1 MAAVASF
8 RQNRADFCNESTKES
23 PSSCQTARST
33 ARICRNL
40 PPNVSWT
47 TSFDRLPDEVGATMQ
62 AQTEGRR
69 EANLALLLRTLR
81 ARGPLSRAQL
91 AAGSGLS
98 KATLSPL
105 LANLERRGLTER
117 AGTTT
122 TQGRPGQL
130 VQLRP
135 GAVCGIGLD
144 IRPGHVG
151 ATITDLTGDV
161 RLRRQTRCD
170 TSAPEHALDRLADL
184 ARTALKDLPK
194 ADWAAVTVAVPG
206 RADRTAGTATATRL
220 RWREV
225 AVVDGLAARTGLPL
239 DRLDVDNEANLAA
252 YAVHDGD
259 PVDDLVYLNGDHS
272 VAAGVIA
279 NGALVRGADNRAGE
293 VGHMVLDPLGSTYC
307 ACGRRGCWE
316 TQVGLDAFL
325 HACAPRH
332 DRVHDP
338 ELAPTERMSILR
350 GRAERGDAR
359 TLDALHRT
367 AAALASGLSIL
378 VTVLDPRKIV
388 LGGYFAALQ
397 DWLVAPQEQGRT
409 RVTASTLGF
418 TAGGKGAALAALRRV
433 LDDPTVVPVKD
444 SGPKT
449 GGSHE
454 GASA

>member
-1 MAAVASF
+1 
-8 RQNRADFCNESTKES
+8 
-23 PSSCQTARST
+23 
-33 ARICRNL
+33 
-40 PPNVSWT
+40 
-47 TSFDRLPDEVGATMQ
+47 MQ

-98 KATLSPL
+98 KATVSPL
-105 LANLERRGLTER
+105 LADLEHRGLTER

-144 IRPGHVG
+144 VHPGHLG
-151 ATITDLTGDV
+151 ATITDLTGEV
-161 RLRRQTRCD
+161 HLRRQASCD
-170 TSAPEHALDRLADL
+170 TSVPEHALDRLADL
-184 ARTALKDLPK
+184 TRRALKDVPK
-194 ADWAAVTVAVPG
+194 ADWAGVTVAVPG
-206 RADRTAGTATATRL
+206 RADRATGTATAARL

-239 DRLDVDNEANLAA
+239 SRLDLDNEANLAA
-252 YAVHDGD
+252 CAEHDSD
-259 PVDDLVYLNGDHS
+259 PVDHLVYLTGDRS
-272 VAAGVIA
+272 VAAGVIV
-279 NGALVRGADNRAGE
+279 NGALARGADNQAGE
-293 VGHMVLDPLGSTYC
+293 VGHMVLDPLGSTTC

-332 DRVHDP
+332 DPVHDP
-338 ELAPTERMSILR
+338 ELAPGERMTILR
-350 GRAERGDAR
+350 ARAERGDAR

-367 AAALASGLSIL
+367 ADALASGLS
-378 VTVLDPRKIV
+378 VLAALLNPQKIV

-397 DWLVAPQEQGRT
+397 DWLVAPQRHGRT
-409 RVTASTLGF
+409 AITASTLGF

-433 LDDPTVVPVKD
+433 LDDPTVVPVKA
-444 SGPKT
+444 SAPKT

>member
-1 MAAVASF
+1 
-8 RQNRADFCNESTKES
+8 
-23 PSSCQTARST
+23 
-33 ARICRNL
+33 
-40 PPNVSWT
+40 
-47 TSFDRLPDEVGATMQ
+47 MQ

-81 ARGPLSRAQL
+81 ARGPLSRSQL

-98 KATLSPL
+98 KTAVTPL
-105 LANLERRGLTER
+105 LASLDQRGLTER

-122 TQGRPGQL
+122 TQGRPGRL
-130 VQLRP
+130 VRLRP

-144 IRPGHVG
+144 VHPGHLG
-151 ATITDLTGDV
+151 ATVTDLTGEV
-161 RLRRQTRCD
+161 HLRRKTACD

-184 ARTALKDLPK
+184 TRRALDDVPG
-194 ADWAAVTVAVPG
+194 ADWTGVTVAIPG
-206 RADRTAGTATATRL
+206 RADRATGTATAPRL

-225 AVVDGLAARTGLPL
+225 SVVDGLAARTGLPI

-252 YAVHDGD
+252 CAEHDGD
-259 PVDDLVYLNGDHS
+259 PVGHLVYLSGDHG

-279 NGALVRGADNRAGE
+279 DGVLVRGADNHAGE
-293 VGHMVLDPLGSTYC
+293 VGHLALDPLGSTYC

-325 HACAPRH
+325 DACAPRD

-338 ELAPTERMSILR
+338 RLAQGERMSIVR

-367 AAALASGLSIL
+367 AAALASGIS
-378 VTVLDPRKIV
+378 VLATLLNPRKIV

-397 DWLVAPQEQGRT
+397 DWLVVPQDQGRT

-418 TAGGKGAALAALRRV
+418 SAGGKGAALAALRRV
-433 LDDPTVVPVKD
+433 LDDPTVVPVKSRPAD
-444 SGPKT
+444 DRGSGAPEDDRT
-449 GGSHE
+449 GSAPE

>member
-1 MAAVASF
+1 
-8 RQNRADFCNESTKES
+8 
-23 PSSCQTARST
+23 
-33 ARICRNL
+33 
-40 PPNVSWT
+40 
-47 TSFDRLPDEVGATMQ
+47 MQ
-62 AQTEGRR
+62 AQAEGGR

-91 AAGSGLS
+91 AAGSALS
-98 KATLSPL
+98 KAAVSPL
-105 LANLERRGLTER
+105 LAKLEQRGLTER

-144 IRPGHVG
+144 VHPGHLG
-151 ATITDLTGDV
+151 TTITDLTGEIH
-161 RLRRQTRCD
+161 LRRQTSCD

-184 ARTALKDLPK
+184 TRKALDDMPE
-194 ADWAAVTVAVPG
+194 ADWVGVTVAVPG
-206 RADRTAGTATATRL
+206 RADRTAGTATAARL
-220 RWREV
+220 RWRDV
-225 AVVDGLAARTGLPL
+225 AVVDGLAARTGLPIG
-239 DRLDVDNEANLAA
+239 RLDVDTEANLAA
-252 YAVHDGD
+252 CAEHDSD
-259 PVDDLVYLNGDHS
+259 PVDHLVYLSGDHS
-272 VAAGVIA
+272 VAAGVIVD
-279 NGALVRGADNRAGE
+279 GVLVRGADNRAGE

-332 DRVHDP
+332 DQVHNP
-338 ELAPTERMSILR
+338 ELTPGERMSILR
-350 GRAERGDAR
+350 TRAERGDAR
-359 TLDALHRT
+359 TLDALHHT
-367 AAALASGLSIL
+367 AAALASGLSVI
-378 VTVLDPRKIV
+378 VTLLNPRKIV

-397 DWLVAPQEQGRT
+397 DWLVAPQQQAPT
-409 RVTASTLGF
+409 RITASTLGF

-444 SGPKT
+444 GNPNECPPNT

-454 GASA
+454 GATA

>member
-1 MAAVASF
+1 
-8 RQNRADFCNESTKES
+8 
-23 PSSCQTARST
+23 
-33 ARICRNL
+33 
-40 PPNVSWT
+40 
-47 TSFDRLPDEVGATMQ
+47 MQ
-62 AQTEGRR
+62 AQGEGRR

-81 ARGPLSRAQL
+81 ARGPLSRTQL

-98 KATLSPL
+98 KATVSPL
-105 LANLERRGLTER
+105 LANLEHRGLTQR

-144 IRPGHVG
+144 VHPGHLG
-151 ATITDLTGDV
+151 ATVTDLTGEV
-161 RLRRQTRCD
+161 HLRRRTSCD

-184 ARTALKDLPK
+184 TRKALTDVPD
-194 ADWAAVTVAVPG
+194 ADWAGVTVAIPG
-206 RADRTAGTATATRL
+206 RADRATGTATAHRL

-225 AVVDGLAARTGLPL
+225 AVVDGLAARTGLPIG
-239 DRLDVDNEANLAA
+239 RLDVDTEANLAA
-252 YAVHDGD
+252 YAEHDRD
-259 PVDDLVYLNGDHS
+259 PVDHLVYLNGDHT

-279 NGALVRGADNRAGE
+279 NGELVRGADNHAGE
-293 VGHMVLDPLGSTYC
+293 VGHLVLDPLGGAHC

-332 DRVHDP
+332 DEVHNP
-338 ELAPTERMSILR
+338 ELAPGERMSILR
-350 GRAERGDAR
+350 ARAERGDAR
-359 TLDALHRT
+359 TLDALART
-367 AAALASGLSIL
+367 AAALASGIA
-378 VTVLDPRKIV
+378 VLTTLLNPRKVV

-397 DWLVAPQEQGRT
+397 DWLVAPQRQGRT
-409 RVTASTLGF
+409 RITASTLGF
-418 TAGGKGAALAALRRV
+418 AAGGTGAALAALRRV

-444 SGPKT
+444 NTPRT

>member
-1 MAAVASF
+1 
-8 RQNRADFCNESTKES
+8 
-23 PSSCQTARST
+23 
-33 ARICRNL
+33 
-40 PPNVSWT
+40 
-47 TSFDRLPDEVGATMQ
+47 MQ
-62 AQTEGRR
+62 AQPEGRR

-81 ARGPLSRAQL
+81 ARGPLSRTQL
-91 AAGSGLS
+91 TTRSGLS
-98 KATLSPL
+98 KATVAPL
-105 LANLERRGLTER
+105 LTDLEQRGLTEP

-122 TQGRPGQL
+122 TQGRPGRL

-144 IRPGHVG
+144 VHPGHLG

-161 RLRRQTRCD
+161 RLRRQTSCD

-184 ARTALKDLPK
+184 ALKALKDVPK
-194 ADWAAVTVAVPG
+194 AEWAGITVAVPG
-206 RADRTAGTATATRL
+206 RVDRTAGTVTAARL
-220 RWREV
+220 RWRDV

-239 DRLDVDNEANLAA
+239 SRFDLDHEANLAA
-252 YAVHDGD
+252 CAEHDSD
-259 PVDDLVYLNGDHS
+259 PVDHLVYLNGDHS

-279 NGALVRGADNRAGE
+279 DGELVRGAHNRAGE
-293 VGHMVLDPLGSTYC
+293 VGHIVLDPTGSTLC

-338 ELAPTERMSILR
+338 ELAPGERMAIVR
-350 GRAERGDAR
+350 ARAERGDAR

-367 AAALASGLSIL
+367 AAALASGLSVL
-378 VTVLDPRKIV
+378 VTVLNPGKIV

-397 DWLVAPQEQGRT
+397 DWLVAPLEQGRT

-418 TAGGKGAALAALRRV
+418 AAGGKGGALAALRRV

-444 SGPKT
+444 GPKT
-449 GGSHE
+449 GGSPE